1 MNASKKKVMSKTA
14 VLEALAKRVFAYN
27 LLSRVFIEEANAEF
41 LKTLID
47 NNLLESFPFQEK
59 DATLPPALTEAG
71 FYLKDPDILN
81 EHNILMLGS
90 DFLALY
96 VGPEKMKAGPYES
109 MYRSQ
114 KKLLFQEHTLQVRD
128 SYAKEGFKS
137 KNMQRE
143 PDDHMGLELEFMAK
157 MSEKAYDATRTAK
170 FSAAK
175 RALKSMKSFL
185 DEHILVWV
193 DAYVD
198 RSIKGADT
206 DFYRGMA
213 KVLRATVKLDAGL
226 LEELLEAVNEQ
237 AKLRKAKT
245 DT

>member
-1 MNASKKKVMSKTA
+1 MNASKKKKVMSKTA
-14 VLEALAKRVFAYN
+14 VLGAMAKRVFAYN

-41 LKTLID
+41 LKTVIE
-47 NNLLESFPFQEK
+47 NNLLESFPFQDRDK
-59 DATLPPALTEAG
+59 TLPAALTEAG
-71 FYLKDPDILN
+71 FYLKDPEVLS
-81 EHNILMLGS
+81 EHNVLMLGA

-128 SYAKEGFKS
+128 AYAREGYKA

-143 PDDHMGLELEFMAK
+143 PDDHMGLELDFMAK
-157 MSEKAYDATRTAK
+157 MSENAYDAARTAK
-170 FSAAK
+170 YSAAK
-175 RALKSMKSFL
+175 RALKSAKSFL
-185 DEHILVWV
+185 DEHILTWV
-193 DAYVD
+193 DTYVD

-213 KVLRATVKLDAGL
+213 KVLRATVKLDGDL
-226 LEELLEAVNEQ
+226 IEEMLEAVNEQ
-237 AKLRKAKT
+237 AKAQKAK
-245 DT
+245 